1 MDCHPPGSVHRILQ
15 ARILDD
21 IMQVLANVMVM
32 IITQYISV
40 LFLSQ
45 LYLNKSGEVKW
56 AVFPFS
62 HKTASGGKNQLKNVR
77 PDLGCITHVS

>member
-1 MDCHPPGSVHRILQ
+1 
-15 ARILDD
+15 
-21 IMQVLANVMVM
+21 MQVLANVMVM

-56 AVFPFS
+56 AVFFS

>member
-1 MDCHPPGSVHRILQ
+1 
-15 ARILDD
+15 
-21 IMQVLANVMVM
+21 M

-56 AVFPFS
+56 AVFFP